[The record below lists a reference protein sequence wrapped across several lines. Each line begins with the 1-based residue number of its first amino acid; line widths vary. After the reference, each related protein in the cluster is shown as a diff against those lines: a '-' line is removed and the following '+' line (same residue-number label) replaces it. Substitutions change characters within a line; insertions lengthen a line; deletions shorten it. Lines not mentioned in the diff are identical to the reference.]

1 MVAKGIAVAALVAVA
16 VVAGGY
22 ALDQA
27 RAAEGNLVTLTGI
40 VQFTVGDAIGGFG
53 VPTGYALAGQTDY
66 EPLLLRSSAGSLDDP
81 MFLQF
86 EGHTVR
92 VTGNLNFIELPRI
105 NSDESK
111 TAESYWVLDVQKIEL
126 AE

>member
-1 MVAKGIAVAALVAVA
+1 MVAKGIAVAALVAVG
-16 VVAGGY
+16 VLVGGY

-27 RAAEGNLVTLTGI
+27 RAADQNRVTLTGI

-53 VPTGYALAGQTDY
+53 VPTGYALVGQSAYD
-66 EPLLLRSSAGSLDDP
+66 PLLLRSPGGSLEDP
-81 MFLQF
+81 MFIRF
-86 EGHTVR
+86 EGHLVQ
-92 VTGNLNFIELPRI
+92 VSGNLNFIELPRI

-111 TAESYWVLDVQKIEL
+111 TAESYWILDVKSIEL